1 MKIKSVQLKNFK
13 RFTDLR
19 IENIPEETK
28 LVLLIGTNG
37 SGKSSVFDG
46 FRYSTFVANSST
58 KNDGLLIKPETIK
71 EYYRKQ
77 VDEPTE
83 CTINLYHNKEIHR
96 LEQYQLESLNP
107 DAFDLRK
114 KFIGRSSSRI
124 IPKIINQADLAEINK
139 DADAPALYIDN
150 DTRFINDVFSYIQ
163 QINKALREPAFR
175 GESANTFEIFQE
187 FIAPLNSSLSTI
199 FGDDTALS
207 LKIVEFEDVSPSKPA
222 KLIFQKGNSKI
233 NYDLLSHGEKQVII
247 LLLNFIVRK
256 KQYEDAIIYID
267 EMDCHLNTSLQETL
281 LKEIVEKW
289 IPDSSQLWTASHAL
303 GFIDYARKT
312 DNAVILDFDSL
323 NFDAPQTIVP
333 QSKEVLDVYDLAIPK
348 SILSQLFSDKKIVFC
363 ENKNDEYYNLM
374 GIDKTLFVG
383 VKDSRDVFLHIKN
396 DKTKFSLR
404 DRDFLSDSEI
414 QMIQEKYPN
423 HRILKYYDFENYL
436 YHPDNIAELGLVNF
450 DKDEYQAE
458 ILKQKQDKIHY
469 ILPKVESARKTYEEF
484 KIDFKPESTDKIV
497 DDFMSDE
504 FERFYKFFDMKEQ
517 FNRSFLSPFNIKIK
531 DLSST
536 QWFKEQI
543 EKITQ

>member
-46 FRYSTFVANSST
+46 FRYSTFVANSSA
-58 KNDGLLIKPETIK
+58 KNDAYLLKPETTK

-77 VDEPTE
+77 VDVTTA
-83 CTINLYHNKEIHR
+83 CTISLYHKEEIHK
-96 LEQYQLESLNP
+96 LEQHQLESINP

>member
-46 FRYSTFVANSST
+46 FRYSTFVANSSA
-58 KNDGLLIKPETIK
+58 KNDAYLLKPETTK

-77 VDEPTE
+77 VDVTTA
-83 CTINLYHNKEIHR
+83 CTISLYHKEEIHK
-96 LEQYQLESLNP
+96 LEQHQLESVNP

-124 IPKIINQADLAEINK
+124 IPKIINQADLAEITM

-199 FGDDTALS
+199 FGDDTAIS
-207 LKIVEFEDVSPSKPA
+207 LKIVEFEDTSPSKPA

-374 GIDKTLFVG
+374 GIEKTLFVG
-383 VKDSRDVFLHIKN
+383 VKDSRDVFLNAKN
-396 DKTKFSLR
+396 DNSKFTLR
-404 DRDFLSDSEI
+404 DRDFISDSEI
-414 QMIQEKYPN
+414 ERIQNKYPN

-436 YHPDNIAELGLVNF
+436 YHPDNIAGLGLSDF

-497 DDFMSDE
+497 DDFMSDD

-517 FNRSFLSPFNIKIK
+517 FNRVYLAPFN
-531 DLSST
+531 LTTQRLAST
-536 QWFKEQI
+536 NWFKSQI
-543 EKITQ
+543 EQLLT